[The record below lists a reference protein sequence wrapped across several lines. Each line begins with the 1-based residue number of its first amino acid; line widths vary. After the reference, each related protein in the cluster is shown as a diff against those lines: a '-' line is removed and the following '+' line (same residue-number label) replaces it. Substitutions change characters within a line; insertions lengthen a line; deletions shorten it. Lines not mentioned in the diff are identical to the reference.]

1 MERTPLLIVVQGT
14 ATMANRRR
22 IEPHG
27 DSRGSGPLLFVV
39 QSIATMAN
47 RHRIEPH
54 GDSRGSGPLLCP
66 AVPTWTH
73 TPVASRSIPEV
84 APHSSERPK

>member
-54 GDSRGSGPLLCP
+54 GDSRGSGPLL
-66 AVPTWTH
+66 
-73 TPVASRSIPEV
+73 
-84 APHSSERPK
+84 